1 MIFFFFFLLLLFSF
15 DAQSFVEV
23 PYKIETGE
31 AERLAVNHV
40 ANLSDSGNPDESK
53 RNNFFL
59 TLFLLLSH
67 CSVPP

>member
-1 MIFFFFFLLLLFSF
+1 MQASPSMDQKRSQETGLIFSFLFFFFSFLLK
-15 DAQSFVEV
+15 SFVEV

-53 RNNFFL
+53 R
-59 TLFLLLSH
+59 
-67 CSVPP
+67 